1 MSDNNHID
9 LISSFKLDHE
19 GNEKKENELLRTAN
33 KYLLSQN
40 SDVDL
45 LKSVFNKIVS
55 FAVITISFLYIQFV
69 MPYLSNKENVILLV
83 AVSLVQIIICFRI
96 RNKLIKILRG

>member
-19 GNEKKENELLRTAN
+19 GDVEKEIELLKTAN

-40 SDVDL
+40 SDVEL
-45 LKSVFNKIVS
+45 LKSVFNKIIS
-55 FAVITISFLYIQFV
+55 FVVIIVSFLYIQFV

-83 AVSLVQIIICFRI
+83 AVALVQIIICFKI

>member
-19 GNEKKENELLRTAN
+19 GNEKKENELLKTAN

-40 SDVDL
+40 TDAEL
-45 LKSVFNKIVS
+45 LKSIFNKVVS
-55 FAVITISFLYIQFV
+55 FTVITISFLYIQFV
-69 MPYLSNKENVILLV
+69 LPYLSVTGNIALLVSFTILLV
-83 AVSLVQIIICFRI
+83 AICLSI
-96 RNKLIKILRG
+96 RNKLVKLFRS

>member
-1 MSDNNHID
+1 MSDNKED

-19 GNEKKENELLRTAN
+19 GDEKKEVELLKTAN

-40 SDVDL
+40 SDVEL

-55 FAVITISFLYIQFV
+55 FVVITISFLYIQFI
-69 MPYLSNKENVILLV
+69 MPYLSNKENIILLATFAVVQV
-83 AVSLVQIIICFRI
+83 AVCFGI

>member
-19 GNEKKENELLRTAN
+19 GNEKKENELLKTAN

-40 SDVDL
+40 SEVDL

-55 FAVITISFLYIQFV
+55 VVGILISYLYIGFV
-69 MPYLSNKENVILLV
+69 MPRLSYEANVAILV
-83 AVSLVQIIICFRI
+83 VTIIFSIVFCFII
-96 RNKLIKILRG
+96 RNKLVKILRG